1 MSRNTSGY
9 LTVPVLLLLLFFVSI
24 FAYAQRS
31 GDAPGTQDHPL
42 VTRYTGSNL
51 VAYDSKEYDAFTLIL
66 GPATREAGKIVPA
79 KKQPLEGKVTRLL
92 YVGPEG
98 RSSLE
103 VFRNYQAA
111 FKQAG
116 FETLY
121 SCSAAECGQ
130 NFLMVV
136 YPGNRYLKIAPG
148 YSRGTLSTNIRDLYY
163 LAGKKSTEAG
173 DVYISLFIA
182 LHNAANTP
190 NALLEIVE
198 TKAMDTGMVTVSA
211 DQMAEGI
218 ETTGHIALYG
228 IHFDFNSA
236 EIKPESDPALQE
248 ISKMLKQKQSLKL
261 LVVGHT
267 DNQGGYDY
275 NMGLSQRRAD
285 AVVKK
290 LISTHGIEAS
300 RLKPAGVG
308 YLAPVASN
316 DTEDGKAKNRR
327 VELVKQ

>member
-1 MSRNTSGY
+1 MLRNISDYSAVFICLSILFFESTSGY
-9 LTVPVLLLLLFFVSI
+9 
-24 FAYAQRS
+24 AQKT

-51 VAYDSKEYDAFTLIL
+51 IGYDAKDYDAFTLAL
-66 GPATREAGKIVPA
+66 GPATREGGKIVPA
-79 KKQPLEGKVTRLL
+79 KKQQLEGKVTRLL

-103 VFRNYQAA
+103 VFRNYQNA
-111 FKQAG
+111 FQQAG

-130 NFLMVV
+130 SFLMVV
-136 YPGNRYLKIAPG
+136 YPSARALKIATG
-148 YSRGTLSTNIRDLYY
+148 YARGTLSTNIRDIYY
-163 LAGKKSTEAG
+163 IAAKKSTDAG
-173 DVYISLFIA
+173 DVYVSLFIA

-198 TKAMDTGMVTVSA
+198 TKEMDTGMVTVNA
-211 DQMAEGI
+211 DQMAKGI

-236 EIKPESDPALQE
+236 EIKPQSEPALQE
-248 ISKMLKQKQSLKL
+248 ISKLLKQKPALKL

-285 AVVKK
+285 AVVKS
-290 LISTHGIEAS
+290 LISAHGIEAS
-300 RLKPAGVG
+300 RLKPAGAG
-308 YLAPVASN
+308 YLAPVGSN
-316 DTEDGKAKNRR
+316 DTEDGRAQNRR